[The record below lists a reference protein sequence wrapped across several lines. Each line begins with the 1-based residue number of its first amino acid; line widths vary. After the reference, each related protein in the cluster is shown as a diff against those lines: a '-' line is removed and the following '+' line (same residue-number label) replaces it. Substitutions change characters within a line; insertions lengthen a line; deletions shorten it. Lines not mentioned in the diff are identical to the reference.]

1 MRADAMRSSESVSM
15 PRHRRAL
22 AAVVAIAALT
32 GAAACTEKQKEGD
45 SSSYLI
51 VTALQASAGA
61 EPDTFSDT
69 LGSDVRTFGA
79 VYSDY
84 ARVNLRLG
92 LKDPGST
99 QNPSVPT
106 SANFVTVSRYR
117 VSYTRTDG
125 RNTPGV
131 DVPAPFEGGVTF
143 TVTDTGGSGVITL
156 VQAQAK
162 ATAPLTG
169 LAGQGGAVFIPTVA
183 NITLDGTDQAG
194 KAVKVTGSISV
205 NFADWADPGD
215 DPEPP
220 EVSFTVSPTNPRV
233 NQMAQFDG
241 SASTVAAGRT
251 ITGYAWDFGD
261 GGTSTGPI
269 VSHQFLAAGNYTVR
283 LLVTDS
289 AGQTTVVSRTIT
301 VIP

>member
-1 MRADAMRSSESVSM
+1 MRLDAMRTSQSSSM
-15 PRHRRAL
+15 SRRNRAL
-22 AAVVAIAALT
+22 AAVVAIASLA
-32 GAAACTEKQKEGD
+32 GAAGCTAKQKEGD

-51 VTALQASAGA
+51 MASLQASAGA

-79 VYSDY
+79 VYADY

-117 VSYTRTDG
+117 VTFTRTDG

-156 VQAQAK
+156 VPAQAK
-162 ATAPLTG
+162 AAAPLTG

-183 NITLDGTDQAG
+183 NITLDGIDQAG
-194 KAVKVTGSISV
+194 KAVTVSGSISV
-205 NFADWADPGD
+205 NFADWVDPG
-215 DPEPP
+215 
-220 EVSFTVSPTNPRV
+220 R
-233 NQMAQFDG
+233 
-241 SASTVAAGRT
+241 
-251 ITGYAWDFGD
+251 
-261 GGTSTGPI
+261 
-269 VSHQFLAAGNYTVR
+269 
-283 LLVTDS
+283 
-289 AGQTTVVSRTIT
+289 
-301 VIP
+301 IPNRHP